1 MTSPHPSSARR
12 LSVSVF
18 DDEACF
24 CELIKG
30 FLSSAGCS
38 VQCFTDA
45 RKGLA
50 AFRDIPTDIVITDIN
65 MPGGI
70 DGLAL
75 IKMLKEQSP
84 LIEVIVM
91 TGSADKN
98 VAIQALRL
106 GAFDFLEKPINR
118 E

>member
-1 MTSPHPSSARR
+1 MTPPHPSSARR

-30 FLSSAGCS
+30 LLSSAGCS

-50 AFRDIPTDIVITDIN
+50 AFRDKPTDIVITDIN
-65 MPGGI
+65 MALLGSWG
-70 DGLAL
+70 DLSL
-75 IKMLKEQSP
+75 IKNGVE
-84 LIEVIVM
+84 
-91 TGSADKN
+91 G
-98 VAIQALRL
+98 
-106 GAFDFLEKPINR
+106 
-118 E
+118 